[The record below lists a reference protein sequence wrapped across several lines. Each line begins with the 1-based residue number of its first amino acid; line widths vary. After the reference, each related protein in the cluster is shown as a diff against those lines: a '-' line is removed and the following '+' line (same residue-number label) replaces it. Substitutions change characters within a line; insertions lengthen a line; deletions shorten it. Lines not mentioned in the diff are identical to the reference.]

1 MSQYPM
7 ENDPIFRLYE
17 GLSRAG
23 PGSDRS
29 TLEALDRCAGA
40 LRSHP
45 RVLDLGC
52 GPGPQT
58 LVLAER
64 LARPV
69 LAVDIHQPFLDR
81 LEATAKVRGL
91 DQRIKTLC
99 ADMGNLD
106 LEPGGFDL
114 IWSEGAIYF
123 LEFEAGLRLWRDFLA
138 PDGIMV
144 VSECSWLTDDRPSE
158 VETFWRDAYPTMGSV
173 AENRARAIS
182 AGFDLFDSF
191 VLPASDWWDNYYT
204 PLLARLAELRS
215 EADAGLRA
223 VIEDTEREIDLYRRY
238 GDTYGYVFY
247 LMAPVQ

>member
-1 MSQYPM
+1 MKALDAVG
-7 ENDPIFRLYE
+7 ERRLLPDAVAE
-17 GLSRAG
+17 HIQSAILRGELRAG
-23 PGSDRS
+23 DR
-29 TLEALDRCAGA
+29 LPPERA
-40 LRSHP
+40 
-45 RVLDLGC
+45 
-52 GPGPQT
+52 
-58 LVLAER
+58 LAER
-64 LARPV
+64 LNVNRSSV
-69 LAVDIHQPFLDR
+69 REGLKKLEQLR
-81 LEATAKVRGL
+81 LVEIQQGSGIRVRHPEEGS
-91 DQRIKTLC
+91 
-99 ADMGNLD
+99 
-106 LEPGGFDL
+106 FDL

-123 LEFEAGLRLWRDFLA
+123 LGFEAGLRLWRDFLA
-138 PDGIMV
+138 PDGIIV

-191 VLPASDWWDNYYT
+191 VLPASDWWDNYHT

-247 LMAPVQ
+247 LMALVQ